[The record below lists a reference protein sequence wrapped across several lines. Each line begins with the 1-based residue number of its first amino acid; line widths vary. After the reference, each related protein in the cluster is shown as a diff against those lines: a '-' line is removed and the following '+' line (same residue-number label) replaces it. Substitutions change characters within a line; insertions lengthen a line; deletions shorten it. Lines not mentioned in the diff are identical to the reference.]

1 LSAVRSSV
9 TEDLKNGARG
19 STSGGNRRAQS
30 TLLISETALTVVLL
44 ACAGLLL
51 RSFQN
56 ALRADPGFNPH
67 GVILFDLSV
76 SNAKAPE
83 TTDKVQLDHRLIER
97 LRAVPGVTQVAIASS
112 VPMNGNNNLG
122 DLISREDRPL
132 TRNDSEAGFDGIDG
146 DFFPAMQIP
155 LLRGRYLDY
164 RDDEPNAPK
173 VLVVNDDLAK
183 QFFGSEDPL
192 GRQLHFKDAVW
203 TIVGVVGSVRRY
215 QLDFRA
221 TPQIYFSP
229 TYFPWR
235 TTVVIRT
242 SGPTALIAAA
252 LRQAVREVDSEIPI
266 ASLHT
271 LQSSVDDT
279 LRFRRVILVL
289 LGVFGIIALALA
301 CIGIYGVISYS
312 AAQRTREI
320 GIRVALGASA
330 RQVLALIL
338 KQSTVLVAAGII
350 LGLGASLG
358 AGSLIA
364 NQLYDVSRADPV
376 VLASVSLLLLAV
388 GAFASWAPAFRATRV
403 NPTTALRSE

>member
-1 LSAVRSSV
+1 
-9 TEDLKNGARG
+9 
-19 STSGGNRRAQS
+19 
-30 TLLISETALTVVLL
+30 
-44 ACAGLLL
+44 
-51 RSFQN
+51 
-56 ALRADPGFNPH
+56 
-67 GVILFDLSV
+67 
-76 SNAKAPE
+76 
-83 TTDKVQLDHRLIER
+83 
-97 LRAVPGVTQVAIASS
+97 
-112 VPMNGNNNLG
+112 
-122 DLISREDRPL
+122 
-132 TRNDSEAGFDGIDG
+132 
-146 DFFPAMQIP
+146 
-155 LLRGRYLDY
+155 
-164 RDDEPNAPK
+164 
-173 VLVVNDDLAK
+173 
-183 QFFGSEDPL
+183 
-192 GRQLHFKDAVW
+192 
-203 TIVGVVGSVRRY
+203 
-215 QLDFRA
+215 
-221 TPQIYFSP
+221 
-229 TYFPWR
+229 
-235 TTVVIRT
+235 
-242 SGPTALIAAA
+242 
-252 LRQAVREVDSEIPI
+252 
-266 ASLHT
+266 